1 MKTAWTKYLMAFLAL
16 CAVVTIAACG
26 SPDDGDGT
34 TEITTVADGGSTLA
48 DGDKITTPAEDDETT
63 TPMVDDETTTPMVDD
78 ETTTLTEDDEVTT
91 PAEDDETTTPAKDD
105 ETTPPA
111 SGAETDDSECDPSL
125 PDDFEPLT

>member
-48 DGDKITTPAEDDETT
+48 DGDKITTPAEDDEVT
-63 TPMVDDETTTPMVDD
+63 TP
-78 ETTTLTEDDEVTT
+78 TEDDETTT
-91 PAEDDETTTPAKDD
+91 PAEDDETTTPA
-105 ETTPPA
+105 
-111 SGAETDDSECDPSL
+111 SGAETDGSECDPSL
-125 PDDFEPLT
+125 PDDFEPLS

>member
-34 TEITTVADGGSTLA
+34 TEITTVADDGSTLA
-48 DGDKITTPAEDDETT
+48 DGDKITTPAEDDE
-63 TPMVDDETTTPMVDD
+63 
-78 ETTTLTEDDEVTT
+78 VTT
-91 PAEDDETTTPAKDD
+91 PAEDDETTTPAEDD

-125 PDDFEPLT
+125 PDDFEPLS